1 MADVMLFN
9 IEIAQ
14 SFSSDTRKITE
25 AFSKSMLRS
34 FEQAVNYIHQ
44 NELSSEFIRLIQKIK
59 DDAEAQKWPNL
70 YQFEKLTDQFN

>member
-1 MADVMLFN
+1 MLFN

-34 FEQAVNYIHQ
+34 FEQAVNYMDQ
-44 NELSSEFIRLIQKIK
+44 NELTSEFLRRIQKITGT
-59 DDAEAQKWPNL
+59 EAQKWTNL
-70 YQFEKLTDQFN
+70 YQFEKSPDQGN